1 MMRFITFGEIMM
13 RLSTEAADTFKTAG
27 HFNIN
32 IGGSEMNVAM
42 SLAAS
47 GVDVS
52 MITSL
57 PDNGFG
63 RRTVSMLKSN
73 DIETEHINLQGQRMG
88 TYFLEKG
95 FNVRGSSVIYDRKYS
110 SLEQSTRADYAFDKA
125 FEGYDWFHFSGI
137 TPALNTEMQAVLMD
151 ALEAAKARGMKIS
164 ADLNFRG
171 NLWSFEEARKT
182 MTKFVKYCD
191 VIFGYEPLELIEDGK
206 EIKDGLERNPDAD
219 TLKPILER
227 IHKEYG
233 VSHIAFTQRTVVHSN
248 RNVIKGMISTGGA
261 IHETDAYEVEI
272 LDRIGTGDAFTAGVI
287 HGLMDAEMSYADTL
301 QNALGNMLYKHTI
314 SGDFLTEDIATMGSV
329 LDATREVK
337 R

>member
-1 MMRFITFGEIMM
+1 MRFITFGEIMM
-13 RLSTEAADTFKTAG
+13 RLSTEAASTFKTANQ
-27 HFNIN
+27 FNIN

-47 GVDVS
+47 GVDVA
-52 MITSL
+52 MMTSL

-63 RRTVSMLKSN
+63 QRTVSLLKSN
-73 DIETEHINLQGQRMG
+73 DIETRHINLTGRRMG
-88 TYFLEKG
+88 TYFLEQG

-110 SLEQSTRADYAFDKA
+110 SFEQSTRADYDFDSA
-125 FEGYDWFHFSGI
+125 FENYDWFHFSGI
-137 TPALNTEMQAVLMD
+137 TPALNSGLQDVLMD

-171 NLWSFEEARKT
+171 NLWSFEEARET
-182 MTKFVKYCD
+182 MTRFIKYCD
-191 VIFGYEPLELIEDGK
+191 VIFGYEPLELIEDGR

-219 TLKPILER
+219 TLKPILDR

-233 VSHIAFTQRTVVHSN
+233 VSHIAFTQRTVIHSN
-248 RNVIKGMISTGGA
+248 KNVIKAMISTKDR
-261 IHETDAYEVEI
+261 IHETDSYEVEI

-287 HGLMDAEMSYADTL
+287 HGLMDNQLGYEDTL
-301 QNALGNMLYKHTI
+301 HNALGNMLYKHTI
-314 SGDFLTEDIATMGSV
+314 SGDFLTENISTMSSV
-329 LDATREVK
+329 LDATKEVK

>member
-1 MMRFITFGEIMM
+1 MKLITFGEIMM
-13 RLSTEAADTFKTAG
+13 RLSTETSSTFKTANQ
-27 HFNIN
+27 FNIN

-47 GVDVS
+47 GVGVS
-52 MITSL
+52 MMTSL

-63 RRTVSMLKSN
+63 QRTVSLLKSN
-73 DIETEHINLQGQRMG
+73 DIETKHINMTGQRMG
-88 TYFLEKG
+88 TYFLEQG

-110 SLEQSTRADYAFDKA
+110 SFEQSTRTDYDFDAA
-125 FEGYDWFHFSGI
+125 FEGHDWFHFSGI
-137 TPALNTEMQAVLMD
+137 TPALNTELQDILLD

-171 NLWSFEEARKT
+171 NLWSFGEARKT

-191 VIFGYEPLELIEDGK
+191 VIFGYEPLELIENGK
-206 EIKDGLERNPDAD
+206 DIKDGLERNPDLD
-219 TLKPILER
+219 TLKPILDK

-248 RNVIKGMISTGGA
+248 KNIIKAMISTKDKVY
-261 IHETDAYEVEI
+261 ETDAYEVDI
-272 LDRIGTGDAFTAGVI
+272 LDRIGTGDAYTAGVI
-287 HGLMDAEMSYADTL
+287 HGLMDNQTGYEETL
-301 QNALGNMLYKHTI
+301 NNALGNMLYKHTI
-314 SGDFLTEDIATMGSV
+314 SGDFLTENISTMGSV